1 MSRQV
6 DLTKKLSN
14 EDREYLASRSRDYDI
29 ARADAIAA
37 GEEFTVPAPVD
48 PMVAP
53 RPSGDTVKSE
63 NPEGHI
69 VATEAAHS
77 EEAVQGDKDELTVEE
92 LQAILKSK
100 GLPVSGKKDEL
111 IARLNEAD

>member
-1 MSRQV
+1 MSKQI
-6 DLTKKLSN
+6 DLTKKLSD
-14 EDREYLASRSRDYDI
+14 EDRAYLLSRSRDYDV

-53 RPSGDTVKSE
+53 VPSGDTVVSA

-69 VATEAAHS
+69 VPT
-77 EEAVQGDKDELTVEE
+77 EEAHKEETKVDGDELTVEE

-111 IARLNEAD
+111 IARLAEAE